1 MTSKKT
7 VLIYKDRGVGPL
19 SFKETL
25 LSLRA
30 CLPSTYQVNSVD
42 ATAIIKG
49 DVLDDAALFVLP
61 GGRDVPYHE
70 DLAGAGNDKLHH
82 FVHNGGG
89 FLGICAGAYYG
100 AGEVLF
106 ENGHP
111 LEVKGTRELCFF
123 PGLAEGPLYGL
134 GRYRYGSEETGK
146 ASLIRVQGRNLHI
159 YYNGGCYFQD
169 AHLFE
174 PTIGVLGTYEDASDH
189 PLAAIIECQ
198 VGKGTVI
205 LSGVHLDYR
214 PQCVKNQV
222 PDELVNLLERS
233 DTARLK
239 LFTELL
245 YKVLA

>member
-1 MTSKKT
+1 MTSKKY

-30 CLPSTYQVNSVD
+30 CLPSTYQVNSVN
-42 ATAIIKG
+42 AAAVIQG
-49 DVLDDAALFVLP
+49 DVFDDAALFVLP

-70 DLAGAGNDKLHH
+70 DLAGAGNNNLRH
-82 FVHNGGG
+82 FVNSGGG
-89 FLGICAGAYYG
+89 FLGICAGAYFG

-111 LEVKGTRELCFF
+111 LEVKGTRELAFF
-123 PGLAEGPLYGL
+123 PGLAEGPVYGL
-134 GRYRYGSEETGK
+134 GRYRYDSEESGK
-146 ASLIRVQGRNLHI
+146 AALVNIQGQTLHI
-159 YYNGGCYFQD
+159 YYNGGCSFRD
-169 AHLFE
+169 VHLFE
-174 PTIGVLGTYEDASDH
+174 PSINVLGSYQDAGDK
-189 PLAAIIECQ
+189 PLAAIIQCQ

-222 PDELVNLLERS
+222 PDELVELLEKS
-233 DTARLK
+233 DASRIK
-239 LFTELL
+239 LLTELL
-245 YKVLA
+245 SKVLA

>member
-25 LSLRA
+25 LTLRA
-30 CLPSTYQVNSVD
+30 CLPRTYQVNSVD
-42 ATAIIKG
+42 AEAIIKG
-49 DVLDDAALFVLP
+49 DVFDSAALFVLP

-70 DLAGAGNDKLHH
+70 DLAGAGNDKLRL
-82 FVHNGGG
+82 FVENGGG
-89 FLGICAGAYYG
+89 FLGICAGAYFG

-111 LEVKGTRELCFF
+111 LEVKGTRELGFF

-146 ASLIRVQGRNLHI
+146 ASLINIQGRNLHI
-159 YYNGGCYFQD
+159 YYNGGCFFHD

-174 PTIGVLGTYEDASDH
+174 PTVKVLGTFQDASDQ
-189 PLAAIIECQ
+189 PLAAIIECKI
-198 VGKGTVI
+198 GKGTVI

-214 PQCVKNQV
+214 PQSVKNHV
-222 PDELVNLLERS
+222 PDELIELLEKS
-233 DTARLK
+233 DTTRLK

-245 YKVLA
+245 SKVLA